1 LRDYSSVYGNNRKG
15 TGHAR
20 SMLDSDQAWSAA
32 RNTIGEW
39 MQIDLGKES
48 CVSGV
53 ITQRRKNSG
62 QRVTSYK
69 LSYSTDGS
77 SFTELS
83 QVFSAND
90 ANDESKVTHS
100 FAAVQARY
108 VRFIVQ
114 TWEHHISMRAAV
126 IASVAGAGDDTS
138 TTTGALAR
146 RVYWDSGRCGPDGDD
161 ANWEICN
168 RNSFNCPDSINE
180 SSCQTGKARISK
192 KEGTGA
198 CCSSVTIGGCSYAYY
213 VEYSCE

>member
-1 LRDYSSVYGNNRKG
+1 
-15 TGHAR
+15 
-20 SMLDSDQAWSAA
+20 MLDSDQAWSAA

-53 ITQRRKNSG
+53 ITQRRKNHG

-69 LSYSTDGS
+69 LAYSTDGS

-90 ANDESKVTHS
+90 ANDDSKVTNS

-114 TWEHHISMRAAV
+114 TWEHHISMRAAL
-126 IASVAGAGDDTS
+126 IAGE
-138 TTTGALAR
+138 TGIL
-146 RVYWDSGRCGPDGDD
+146 S
-161 ANWEICN
+161 
-168 RNSFNCPDSINE
+168 
-180 SSCQTGKARISK
+180 
-192 KEGTGA
+192 
-198 CCSSVTIGGCSYAYY
+198 
-213 VEYSCE
+213 